1 MKIHTNAKKYKK
13 NRVTDDHILYYIIA
27 ITRVFKNE
35 NYTIKVT
42 NGQLKVIG
50 SKTYF
55 RYFNIERLTRSLSII
70 S

>member
-13 NRVTDDHILYYIIA
+13 NRVTDDHISYYIIA

-35 NYTIKVT
+35 NYTMKVT

-55 RYFNIERLTRSLSII
+55 LYFNIERLTRSLNR
-70 S
+70 